1 MRKLLNAILF
11 VTILFVSADTEA
23 NTHRDLLDL
32 SFSSVS
38 DNSLQGERYTLKYD
52 IFYQAPNNTSGG
64 PYGPEIVRPIVH
76 RASVEIVR
84 FLNENNTAHSDCH
97 PELELNLYHV
107 NSSVLNDHARF
118 REWGPANNIQD
129 RASFTLWALYDPMK
143 YSRTESSIFL
153 TDHGAWANE
162 ILLAHEMA
170 HYWYDRLCIAL
181 SFPYGTEAFA
191 KRFEKYYEGMM
202 NRGFD
207 E

>member
-1 MRKLLNAILF
+1 MRKLINAILF
-11 VTILFVSADTEA
+11 VLILLVSADTEA
-23 NTHRDLLDL
+23 NPHRDLLDL
-32 SFSSVS
+32 SFSSVN
-38 DNSLQGERYTLKYD
+38 DNALQGGRYTLKHD
-52 IFYQAPNNTSGG
+52 IFYQTPNNSRAG
-64 PYGPEIVRPIVH
+64 PYNPETLSPIVH
-76 RASVEIVR
+76 RASTEVIS
-84 FLNENNTAHSDCH
+84 FLNKTNIVHSDCH
-97 PELELNLYHV
+97 PELELNIYHV
-107 NSSVLNDHARF
+107 NSSVLNDHDRF

-191 KRFEKYYEGMM
+191 KRFESHYESKM
-202 NRGFD
+202 NGGFD